1 MKYFDSVNSKSHKQ
15 FFCNYNETMFA
26 QVSVFSSIKILQ
38 LMYFMSIKTL
48 SKGEFLYTDSD
59 LSTKTYFMFQGK
71 IEIIVKSKGTDEFK
85 FSK

>member
-1 MKYFDSVNSKSHKQ
+1 
-15 FFCNYNETMFA
+15 
-26 QVSVFSSIKILQ
+26 
-38 LMYFMSIKTL
+38 MYFMTITTL